1 MSKWWS
7 WVPGLHG
14 VALKK
19 CRREALSSITGERL
33 FVERMAQ
40 RQRPADEIV
49 DGKRDEILKKL
60 DEIYAAATSTND
72 IDELDD
78 LTADAELQGLF
89 AAYICPVAEIKIEGD
104 LVLDQI
110 DGWGIPKYST
120 ETARKL
126 WQEAS
131 ENFKAPT
138 VQEAQIKEARGALYA
153 LFAERDAWG
162 DFLDEHEETRHRAM
176 WILFVVV
183 IASLVAAV
191 FAVHYAYSFSPLL
204 MFGVLAA
211 GAAGS
216 GASIMSKMP
225 TLEDR
230 ISHKSDAYGIGVL
243 VRIATGLIGTVIG
256 CALLAWI
263 PLSIE
268 DKSFGELV
276 SACTTA
282 PCTAPAANAC
292 TTVKMLILIGI
303 PTLFGFSERTL
314 PFFEHRI
321 FGKAGLPPA
330 RSSRRRKL

>member
-1 MSKWWS
+1 MGRWWS
-7 WVPGLHG
+7 WVPGLHD
-14 VALKK
+14 VALNK

-40 RQRPADEIV
+40 RQRPLGEII
-49 DGKRDEILKKL
+49 DGTRDEVLKKL
-60 DEIYAAATSTND
+60 DEIFAAATKTNN
-72 IDELDD
+72 IDELED
-78 LTADAELQGLF
+78 LIDDAELQGLF
-89 AAYICPVAEIKIEGD
+89 AAYLCPVAEIKIEGD

-110 DGWGIPKYST
+110 DGWGIPRSST

-131 ENFKAPT
+131 QNLKTTPT
-138 VQEAQIKEARGALYA
+138 EEVQIQIARGALYA

-162 DFLDEHEETRHRAM
+162 DFLDDYDEETPRM
-176 WILFVVV
+176 WKLFVVV

-191 FAVHYAYSFSPLL
+191 FSEYYAYSFSPLL
-204 MFGVLAA
+204 MFGILAA

-216 GASIMSKMP
+216 CASVMSKMP
-225 TLEDR
+225 TIEDR
-230 ISHKSDAYGIGVL
+230 LSHKIDAYGGGVW

-282 PCTAPAANAC
+282 PCTTPSANAC

-303 PTLFGFSERTL
+303 PTLLGFSERTL
-314 PFFEHRI
+314 PFFEKRI
-321 FGKAGLPPA
+321 FGKAGLPPTHPK
-330 RSSRRRKL
+330 RRKV